1 MARNVTS
8 VITRENDS
16 AKVDMYTVP
25 AKNTAE
31 IHMIYILAT
40 VGNADADLSWYDS
53 HSATEYPLAHAKTLQ
68 ATNGEYLLLT
78 DLQIDLKEN
87 DILRV
92 QNSDTAS
99 TITYMVS
106 MNLAPSIATQF
117 HSQEIDMPGYGK
129 AIKDPNSIYKKKKPK
144 QLRRPL
150 PKPKKKN
157 K

>member
-1 MARNVTS
+1 MARNVTA
-8 VITRENDS
+8 VKTRTNDS

-40 VGNADADLSWYDS
+40 AGNESADLYWYDS
-53 HSATEYPLAHAKTLQ
+53 ATATEYPLAHANALSGSS
-68 ATNGEYLLLT
+68 GEYLLLN
-78 DLQIDLKEN
+78 DLQLDLKEN

-92 QNSDTAS
+92 QNSGTNS

-117 HSQEIDMPGYGK
+117 H
-129 AIKDPNSIYKKKKPK
+129 N
-144 QLRRPL
+144 
-150 PKPKKKN
+150 
-157 K
+157 

>member
-8 VITRENDS
+8 VIKRHNLDT
-16 AKVDMYTVP
+16 KVDLYTVP

-40 VGNADADLSWYDS
+40 AGNADADVYWYDS
-53 HSATEYPLAHAKTLQ
+53 HSATEYPLAHAKALQ

-92 QNSDTAS
+92 QNSGTNS

-106 MNLAPSIATQF
+106 MDLAPSITTQF
-117 HSQEIDMPGYGK
+117 H
-129 AIKDPNSIYKKKKPK
+129 N
-144 QLRRPL
+144 
-150 PKPKKKN
+150 
-157 K
+157 

>member
-1 MARNVTS
+1 MARSVTA
-8 VITRENDS
+8 VKTRTNDS

-40 VGNADADLSWYDS
+40 AGNADADLYWYDS
-53 HSATEYPLAHAKTLQ
+53 HTTTEYPLAHAKALQ
-68 ATNGEYLLLT
+68 ATNGEYLLLN

-106 MNLAPSIATQF
+106 MNLEPSLATQF
-117 HSQEIDMPGYGK
+117 HS
-129 AIKDPNSIYKKKKPK
+129 
-144 QLRRPL
+144 
-150 PKPKKKN
+150 
-157 K
+157 

>member
-8 VITRENDS
+8 VKTRTNDS

-40 VGNADADLSWYDS
+40 AGNEDADLYWYDS
-53 HSATEYPLAHAKTLQ
+53 HTTTEYPLAHAKSLQ
-68 ATNGEYLLLT
+68 ATNGEYLLLNN
-78 DLQIDLKEN
+78 LQIDLKEN

-92 QNSDTAS
+92 KNSGTSS

-106 MNLAPSIATQF
+106 MNLAPSITTQF
-117 HSQEIDMPGYGK
+117 H
-129 AIKDPNSIYKKKKPK
+129 N
-144 QLRRPL
+144 
-150 PKPKKKN
+150 
-157 K
+157 

>member
-8 VITRENDS
+8 VKTRTNDS

-40 VGNADADLSWYDS
+40 AGNADADLYWYDS
-53 HSATEYPLAHAKTLQ
+53 HTTTEYPLAHAKALQ
-68 ATNGEYLLLT
+68 ATNGEYLLLN

-106 MNLAPSIATQF
+106 MNLEPSLATQF
-117 HSQEIDMPGYGK
+117 HSQEIDMYGYK
-129 AIKDPNSIYKKKKPK
+129 PPKPRKKT
-144 QLRRPL
+144 
-150 PKPKKKN
+150 KPKKK

>member
-8 VITRENDS
+8 VIKRHNLDT
-16 AKVDMYTVP
+16 KVDMYTVP

-53 HSATEYPLAHAKTLQ
+53 HSATEYPLAHAKALQ

-117 HSQEIDMPGYGK
+117 HS
-129 AIKDPNSIYKKKKPK
+129 
-144 QLRRPL
+144 
-150 PKPKKKN
+150 
-157 K
+157 

>member
-8 VITRENDS
+8 VIKRHNDNT
-16 AKVDMYTVP
+16 KVPLYTVP

-40 VGNADADLSWYDS
+40 AGNANADLYWYDS
-53 HSATEYPLAHAKTLQ
+53 HSATEYPLAHAKALQ

-117 HSQEIDMPGYGK
+117 HS
-129 AIKDPNSIYKKKKPK
+129 
-144 QLRRPL
+144 
-150 PKPKKKN
+150 
-157 K
+157 